1 MVHVSGTLPKELVES
16 TQVVVGTV
24 ANTTEHNLLVHKGLS
39 YEDTTKLT
47 ILWIVCNCMTSEF
60 LFCSELPSV

>member
-1 MVHVSGTLPKELVES
+1 
-16 TQVVVGTV
+16 VVGTV